1 MAGRSRALA
10 GKLRVLKRVIARARF
25 LPGFFMLI
33 WPMNS
38 AAFAA
43 ARFLP
48 PESPDPL
55 RLFGPALRLEG
66 NLDR

>member
-1 MAGRSRALA
+1 
-10 GKLRVLKRVIARARF
+10 
-25 LPGFFMLI
+25 
-33 WPMNS
+33 MNS